1 MSTQTEQLRSPAPSQ
16 STEYHYVITVLTRE
30 GVHNTRDGVLT
41 VPVGFRRAACFAHLL
56 QQLKDEYGTPI
67 SVLFFALEPN
77 AL

>member
-1 MSTQTEQLRSPAPSQ
+1 MSTQTGQTRSPAPSQ
-16 STEYHYVITVLTRE
+16 STEYHYVTTVQTRE

-41 VPVGFRRAACFAHLL
+41 VPAGFTRAACFGHLL
-56 QQLKDEYGTPI
+56 QQLKDDYGTPI